1 MRALTARFVFVPALA
16 LAVTLSACGSPGAQA
31 KPTVAAAGAPA
42 GAASAA
48 VKPPGPYA
56 PNGEADASS
65 GKVSVQMMDTMKF
78 QPNTF
83 TNAKAGSTITVDL
96 KNAGATVHSVLAPQ
110 LGVTAKKEIPGG
122 GSGSVTF
129 TVPSQPGTYFFWCP
143 EPGHAEAGMVGQV
156 QVK

>member
-1 MRALTARFVFVPALA
+1 MRVRAVRFAFVPALA
-16 LAVTLSACGSPGAQA
+16 LAVTLAACGSPAAQA
-31 KPTVAAAGAPA
+31 KPTVAAANPPP

-48 VKPPGPYA
+48 AKPPGPYTA
-56 PNGEADASS
+56 NGEADASS
-65 GKVSVQMMDTMKF
+65 GKVSVQMMDTMKY

-96 KNAGATVHSVLAPQ
+96 KNAGATVHSIMAPQ
-110 LGVTAKKEIPGG
+110 MGVTAKKEIPAG
-122 GSGSVTF
+122 GSGSVTL
-129 TVPSQPGTYFFWCP
+129 TVPSQPGSYFFWCP

>member
-1 MRALTARFVFVPALA
+1 
-16 LAVTLSACGSPGAQA
+16 
-31 KPTVAAAGAPA
+31 
-42 GAASAA
+42 
-48 VKPPGPYA
+48 
-56 PNGEADASS
+56 
-65 GKVSVQMMDTMKF
+65 MKF

-83 TNAKAGSTITVDL
+83 TAAKPGATITVDL
-96 KNAGATVHSVLAPQ
+96 KNAGATIHSLISPQMGLA
-110 LGVTAKKEIPGG
+110 TKKDVPAG

>member
-1 MRALTARFVFVPALA
+1 M
-16 LAVTLSACGSPGAQA
+16 
-31 KPTVAAAGAPA
+31 
-42 GAASAA
+42 
-48 VKPPGPYA
+48 
-56 PNGEADASS
+56 SS
-65 GKVSVQMMDTMKF
+65 SKASVQMMDTMKY

-96 KNAGATVHSVLAPQ
+96 KNAGATVHSIMAPQ
-110 LGVTAKKEIPGG
+110 MGVTAKKEIPGG

-143 EPGHAEAGMVGQV
+143 EPGHAEAGMIGQV

>member
-1 MRALTARFVFVPALA
+1 MLAHAARFAFVPALA
-16 LAVTLSACGSPGAQA
+16 LAVTLGACGSPGAQA

-42 GAASAA
+42 GQASAPA
-48 VKPPGPYA
+48 KPPGPYTA
-56 PNGEADASS
+56 NGEIDVSS
-65 GKVSVQMMDTMKF
+65 GKAAIQLLDTMKY

-96 KNAGATVHSVLAPQ
+96 KNAGATVHSIMAPQ
-110 LGVTAKKEIPGG
+110 MGVAAKKEIPAG
-122 GSGSVTF
+122 GSGSVTL
-129 TVPSQPGTYFFWCP
+129 TVPSQPGSYFFWCP

>member
-1 MRALTARFVFVPALA
+1 MRVRVSRVVVVPALA
-16 LAVTLSACGSPGAQA
+16 LAVTLSACGSPSPQA
-31 KPTVAAAGAPA
+31 KPTVAAAGAPP
-42 GAASAA
+42 GAASAPA
-48 VKPPGPYA
+48 KPPGPYSA
-56 PNGEADASS
+56 NGEADVSS
-65 GKVSVQMMDTMKF
+65 GKASVQMLDTMKY

-96 KNAGATVHSVLAPQ
+96 KNAGATVHSIMAPQ
-110 LGVTAKKEIPGG
+110 MGLTAKKEVAAGG
-122 GSGSVTF
+122 TATVTL

>member
-1 MRALTARFVFVPALA
+1 MRARVVRFAFVSALA
-16 LAVTLSACGSPGAQA
+16 LAVTLSACTGPGAQA

-42 GAASAA
+42 GAASAPA
-48 VKPPGPYA
+48 KPPGPYTA
-56 PNGEADASS
+56 NGEADVSS
-65 GKVSVQMMDTMKF
+65 GKVSIQMMDTMKY

-96 KNAGATVHSVLAPQ
+96 KNAGATVHSIMAPQ
-110 LGVTAKKEIPGG
+110 MGLTAKKEIPGG